1 MELVRLTDKHLVAR
15 AARGDTG
22 AFNLLVSR
30 WENRL
35 FNYAFR
41 LTGNREDALD
51 VCQDTF
57 LKAFQQL
64 HRLQDPA
71 RFAGWLF
78 TIARNYCLAHF
89 RTRQRRAEDGEG
101 PDPQGLDALQLER
114 SAARLGDLQEMEPA
128 ELRLL
133 VEGALDRL
141 SFEQREAVVLKVFEG
156 LRFDEIAGIAGCPLS
171 TAKSRVY
178 LGLSRLK
185 TILNEEPGRKS

>member
-30 WENRL
+30 WEKRL

-71 RFAGWLF
+71 KFAGWLF

-101 PDPQGLDALQLER
+101 PDPQGLDALQAEGQP
-114 SAARLGDLQEMEPA
+114 ARLGNLQEMEPA

-133 VEGALDRL
+133 VAGALDRL

-171 TAKSRVY
+171 TAKSRMY

>member
-30 WENRL
+30 WEKRL

-64 HRLQDPA
+64 HRL
-71 RFAGWLF
+71 
-78 TIARNYCLAHF
+78 
-89 RTRQRRAEDGEG
+89 
-101 PDPQGLDALQLER
+101 LDALQPER

-171 TAKSRVY
+171 TAKSRMY

-185 TILNEEPGRKS
+185 SILNEEPGRKS

>member
-22 AFNLLVSR
+22 AFNLLVGR
-30 WENRL
+30 WEKRL

-101 PDPQGLDALQLER
+101 PDPRGLDALPPER

-133 VEGALDRL
+133 VAGALDRL

-171 TAKSRVY
+171 TAKSRMY

>member
-1 MELVRLTDKHLVAR
+1 MELVRLTDKDLVAR

-30 WENRL
+30 WEKRL

-89 RTRQRRAEDGEG
+89 RARRRRAEDGEG
-101 PDPQGLDALQLER
+101 PDPQGLDALRAEGQP
-114 SAARLGDLQEMEPA
+114 ARLGDLQEMEPA

-133 VEGALDRL
+133 VAGALDRL
-141 SFEQREAVVLKVFEG
+141 PFEQREAVVLKVFEG

-171 TAKSRVY
+171 TAKSRMY

-185 TILNEEPGRKS
+185 AILNEDPGRKS

>member
-1 MELVRLTDKHLVAR
+1 MELVRLTEKDLVAR
-15 AARGDTG
+15 AAGGDTG

-30 WENRL
+30 WEKRL

-64 HRLQDPA
+64 HRLQDPD

-101 PDPQGLDALQLER
+101 PDPQGLDALQAEGR
-114 SAARLGDLQEMEPA
+114 PTRLGDLQEMEPA

-133 VEGALDRL
+133 VAGALDRL

-171 TAKSRVY
+171 TAKSRMY

-185 TILNEEPGRKS
+185 AILNEDPGRKS

>member
-1 MELVRLTDKHLVAR
+1 MELVRLTDKDLAAR

-22 AFNLLVSR
+22 AYNLLVSR
-30 WENRL
+30 WEKRL

-101 PDPQGLDALQLER
+101 PDPQGLDALQAEGR
-114 SAARLGDLQEMEPA
+114 PTRLGDLQEMEPA

-133 VEGALDRL
+133 VAGALDRL

-171 TAKSRVY
+171 TAKSRMY

-185 TILNEEPGRKS
+185 TILNEDPGRKS

>member
-1 MELVRLTDKHLVAR
+1 MELVRLTDKDLVAG

-30 WENRL
+30 WERRL

-64 HRLQDPA
+64 HRLQDPS

-89 RTRQRRAEDGEG
+89 RSRQRRAEDGEG
-101 PDPQGLDALQLER
+101 PDPPGLDSLRADR
-114 SAARLGDLQEMEPA
+114 RPRRLGDLQELEPA

-156 LRFDEIAGIAGCPLS
+156 LRFDEIAAIAGCPLS
-171 TAKSRVY
+171 TAKSRMY

-185 TILNEEPGRKS
+185 SILNEDPGRTS

>member
-1 MELVRLTDKHLVAR
+1 MELVRLTDKDLVAR

-30 WENRL
+30 WEKRL

-89 RTRQRRAEDGEG
+89 RIRQRRAEDGEG
-101 PDPQGLDALQLER
+101 PDPRGLDALPPKR
-114 SAARLGDLQEMEPA
+114 SRARLGDLQEMEPA

-156 LRFDEIAGIAGCPLS
+156 LRFDEIAGVAGCPLS
-171 TAKSRVY
+171 TAKSRMY

-185 TILNEEPGRKS
+185 TILTEDPGRKS

>member
-1 MELVRLTDKHLVAR
+1 MELVRLTDKDLVAR
-15 AARGDTG
+15 AAGGDTG

-30 WENRL
+30 WEKRL

-101 PDPQGLDALQLER
+101 PDPQGLDALQAEGQPT
-114 SAARLGDLQEMEPA
+114 RLGDLQEMEPA

-133 VEGALDRL
+133 VAGALDRL

-156 LRFDEIAGIAGCPLS
+156 FRFDEIAGIAGCPLS
-171 TAKSRVY
+171 TAKSRMY

-185 TILNEEPGRKS
+185 TILNEDPGRKS

>member
-1 MELVRLTDKHLVAR
+1 MELVRLTDKDLVAR

-51 VCQDTF
+51 ICQETF

-64 HRLQDPA
+64 DRLQDPA

-78 TIARNYCLAHF
+78 TIARNDCRAHF
-89 RTRQRRAEDGEG
+89 RTRQRRAEGGEG
-101 PDPQGLDALQLER
+101 PAPQGLDALPSEGQP
-114 SAARLGDLQEMEPA
+114 ARLGDLQELEPA

-133 VEGALDRL
+133 VAAALDRL

-156 LRFDEIAGIAGCPLS
+156 LRFDEIAAVAGCPLS
-171 TAKSRVY
+171 TAKSRMY

>member
-30 WENRL
+30 WEKRL

-71 RFAGWLF
+71 KFAGWLF

-101 PDPQGLDALQLER
+101 PDPQGLDALQAEGQP
-114 SAARLGDLQEMEPA
+114 ARLGNLLEMEPA

-133 VEGALDRL
+133 VAGALDRL

-171 TAKSRVY
+171 TAKSRMY

>member
-1 MELVRLTDKHLVAR
+1 MELVRLTDKDLVAR

-30 WENRL
+30 WEKRL

-64 HRLQDPA
+64 HRLQDPS

-89 RTRQRRAEDGEG
+89 RARRRRAEDGEG
-101 PDPQGLDALQLER
+101 PDPQGLDALPAEGQP
-114 SAARLGDLQEMEPA
+114 ARLGDLQEMEPA

-133 VEGALDRL
+133 VAGALDRL

-171 TAKSRVY
+171 TAKSRMY

-185 TILNEEPGRKS
+185 AILNEDPGRKS

>member
-30 WENRL
+30 WEKRL

-101 PDPQGLDALQLER
+101 PDPQGLDALGPER
-114 SAARLGDLQEMEPA
+114 PAARLGNLQEMEPA

-156 LRFDEIAGIAGCPLS
+156 LRFDEIASIAGCPLS
-171 TAKSRVY
+171 TAKSRMY

>member
-1 MELVRLTDKHLVAR
+1 MELVRLTEKDLVAR
-15 AARGDTG
+15 AAGGDTG

-30 WENRL
+30 WEKRL
-35 FNYAFR
+35 FNYTFR

-51 VCQDTF
+51 VCQETF

-78 TIARNYCLAHF
+78 TIARNDCRAHF
-89 RTRQRRAEDGEG
+89 RARQRRAEDGEG
-101 PDPQGLDALQLER
+101 PDPRGLDALQAAER
-114 SAARLGDLQEMEPA
+114 PARLGDLQELEPA

-133 VEGALDRL
+133 VAGALDRL

-171 TAKSRVY
+171 TAKSRLY

-185 TILNEEPGRKS
+185 AILNEDPGRES

>member
-1 MELVRLTDKHLVAR
+1 MELVRLTDKHLVAS

-30 WENRL
+30 WEKRL

-101 PDPQGLDALQLER
+101 PDPRGLDALQAEGQP
-114 SAARLGDLQEMEPA
+114 ARLGDLQEMEPA

-156 LRFDEIAGIAGCPLS
+156 SASMKLQALQDVR
-171 TAKSRVY
+171 
-178 LGLSRLK
+178 
-185 TILNEEPGRKS
+185 

>member
-1 MELVRLTDKHLVAR
+1 MELVRLTDKDLVAR

-30 WENRL
+30 WEKRL

-89 RTRQRRAEDGEG
+89 RTRKRRAEDGEG
-101 PDPQGLDALQLER
+101 TDPQGLDALPPAR
-114 SAARLGDLQEMEPA
+114 SPTRLGDLQEMEPA

-171 TAKSRVY
+171 TAKSRMY

-185 TILNEEPGRKS
+185 TILNEDPGRKS

>member
-1 MELVRLTDKHLVAR
+1 LELVRLTDKHLVAR

-101 PDPQGLDALQLER
+101 PDPQGLDALQAER

>member
-15 AARGDTG
+15 AGRGDTG

-30 WENRL
+30 WEKRL

-71 RFAGWLF
+71 KFAGWLF

-101 PDPQGLDALQLER
+101 SDPQGLDALQPAR
-114 SAARLGDLQEMEPA
+114 SPARVGDLQEMEPA

-133 VEGALDRL
+133 VAGALDRL

-171 TAKSRVY
+171 TAKSRMY

-185 TILNEEPGRKS
+185 TILNEDPGRKS

>member
-1 MELVRLTDKHLVAR
+1 MELVRLTDRDLVAR
-15 AARGDTG
+15 AARGDAG

-30 WENRL
+30 WEKKL

-64 HRLQDPA
+64 DRLRDSG

-78 TIARNYCLAHF
+78 TIARNFCMAHF

-101 PDPQGLDALQLER
+101 PAPQGLDAFQAER
-114 SAARLGDLQEMEPA
+114 SPARLGDLRELEPP
-128 ELRLL
+128 ELRCWWRGRWTGSPSSSGRRWCSRFSRDSGSMRLQ
-133 VEGALDRL
+133 ALRGV
-141 SFEQREAVVLKVFEG
+141 R
-156 LRFDEIAGIAGCPLS
+156 
-171 TAKSRVY
+171 
-178 LGLSRLK
+178 
-185 TILNEEPGRKS
+185 

>member
-30 WENRL
+30 WEKRL

-64 HRLQDPA
+64 DRLQDPS

-89 RTRQRRAEDGEG
+89 RTGSAGPRMAKDPIPRVWTPFKRRDSRRAWETCRSWSRPSFACWWPGHWTG
-101 PDPQGLDALQLER
+101 SPSSSGRQWCSRFSRGSASMKSQALQGVR
-114 SAARLGDLQEMEPA
+114 
-128 ELRLL
+128 
-133 VEGALDRL
+133 
-141 SFEQREAVVLKVFEG
+141 
-156 LRFDEIAGIAGCPLS
+156 
-171 TAKSRVY
+171 
-178 LGLSRLK
+178 
-185 TILNEEPGRKS
+185 

>member
-1 MELVRLTDKHLVAR
+1 MELVRLTDKDLVAR
-15 AARGDTG
+15 AAGGDTG

-30 WENRL
+30 WERRL

-89 RTRQRRAEDGEG
+89 RARRRRAEDGEG
-101 PDPQGLDALQLER
+101 PDPQGLDALPAEGQP
-114 SAARLGDLQEMEPA
+114 ARLGDLQEMEPA

-133 VEGALDRL
+133 VAGALDRL

-171 TAKSRVY
+171 TAKSRMY

-185 TILNEEPGRKS
+185 AILNEDPGRKS

>member
-1 MELVRLTDKHLVAR
+1 MELVRLTDKDLVAR

-22 AFNLLVSR
+22 AFNLLVNR
-30 WENRL
+30 WEKRL

-64 HRLQDPA
+64 DRLQDPA

-101 PDPQGLDALQLER
+101 PGPRALDALQPER
-114 SAARLGDLQEMEPA
+114 SPARLGDLQELEPA

-156 LRFDEIAGIAGCPLS
+156 LRFDEIARIAGCPLS
-171 TAKSRVY
+171 TAKSRMY

-185 TILNEEPGRKS
+185 TILTEDPGRKS

>member
-1 MELVRLTDKHLVAR
+1 MELVRLTDKDLVAG

-22 AFNLLVSR
+22 AFNLLVGR
-30 WENRL
+30 WEKRL

-64 HRLQDPA
+64 DRLQDPA

-78 TIARNYCLAHF
+78 AIARNFCLAHF

-101 PDPQGLDALQLER
+101 PSPQGLDALQAEGTP
-114 SAARLGDLQEMEPA
+114 ARLGDLQELEPA

-156 LRFDEIAGIAGCPLS
+156 LRFDEIAVIAGCPLS
-171 TAKSRVY
+171 TAKSRMY

-185 TILNEEPGRKS
+185 TILTEDPGRKS

>member
-1 MELVRLTDKHLVAR
+1 LELVRLTDKHLVAR

-30 WENRL
+30 WEKRL

-71 RFAGWLF
+71 KFAGWLF

-101 PDPQGLDALQLER
+101 PDPQGLDALQAEGQP
-114 SAARLGDLQEMEPA
+114 ARLGNLLEMEPA

-133 VEGALDRL
+133 VAGALDRL

-171 TAKSRVY
+171 TAKSRMY

>member
-1 MELVRLTDKHLVAR
+1 MELVRLTDRDLVAR
-15 AARGDTG
+15 AARGDAG

-30 WENRL
+30 WEKKL

-57 LKAFQQL
+57 LKAFQHL
-64 HRLQDPA
+64 DRLQDPA

-78 TIARNYCLAHF
+78 TIARNFCMAHF

-101 PDPQGLDALQLER
+101 PAPQGLDAFQAER
-114 SAARLGDLQEMEPA
+114 PPARLGDLQELEPP

-171 TAKSRVY
+171 TAKSRMY

-185 TILNEEPGRKS
+185 SILNDDPGRKS